1 MGMGGGWQ
9 GMGGSSLPWKLG
21 NFRVPAGG
29 GAARAQAA
37 DAAGGMQG
45 DESSSISNTRRAR
58 FPLKAALTA
67 GVLATTGD
75 TIAQL
80 YERWNRRKAL
90 EKQAALEEIEVVGPF
105 NHDWLRAMRM
115 ASYGFLIY
123 GPFSQVWYE
132 VLDHLLPAKNLTNL
146 SLKVVANQVVL
157 GPCVIAL
164 VFAWNSLWQGR
175 LEHLP
180 EMYRTRALSTL
191 IDGWKFWFPA
201 SILNFGLVPL
211 QARVAFMSSCSIFWN
226 FYLSIT
232 MTASKPAIT
241 ASKAD

>member
-1 MGMGGGWQ
+1 MGGGWQ

-90 EKQAALEEIEVVGPF
+90 EKQAALEVV
-105 NHDWLRAMRM
+105 
-115 ASYGFLIY
+115 
-123 GPFSQVWYE
+123 E
-132 VLDHLLPAKNLTNL
+132 LP
-146 SLKVVANQVVL
+146 
-157 GPCVIAL
+157 P
-164 VFAWNSLWQGR
+164 GR
-175 LEHLP
+175 LQQVQQHGPME
-180 EMYRTRALSTL
+180 
-191 IDGWKFWFPA
+191 F
-201 SILNFGLVPL
+201 
-211 QARVAFMSSCSIFWN
+211 
-226 FYLSIT
+226 
-232 MTASKPAIT
+232 
-241 ASKAD
+241 